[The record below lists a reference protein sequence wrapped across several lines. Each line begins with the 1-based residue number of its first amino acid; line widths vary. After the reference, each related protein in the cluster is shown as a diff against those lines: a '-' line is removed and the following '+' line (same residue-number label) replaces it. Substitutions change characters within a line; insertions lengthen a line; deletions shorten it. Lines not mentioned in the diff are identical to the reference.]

1 MYHNAQEFTQEVL
14 EAFTEEDGSV
24 LEEETGF
31 NLYLYTQNKADAKS
45 CAKQL
50 TAHGYQCDVEESYE
64 DEDSPW
70 QWLCFIQKTITPNEA
85 ELTKMGELLLTTAQ
99 SVNGKFDNWDLDF
112 ASLGIDM
119 EELAENFFE
128 TLMSVDDEGDLA
140 GLESLL
146 ADPDPREIAQMVLDT
161 LRTNFSYPHELVEVD
176 EQAIN
181 SPHFEHLDLQ
191 FYQAI
196 AERLAMQ
203 GFVHI
208 ADIEDKTISNQTE
221 VNVPII
227 TFARAMWHAED
238 KILANFFYVE
248 AIDDGF
254 VDMISVTESQQV
266 IHTTTVPST
275 NEVCEYDKI
284 DSVYCDDEEMTLM
297 KLLGL
302 HENRLEDYAEQYPN
316 DGFVALDSAD
326 KVINITNYGYKLKS
340 ETLEKIGWVTKDY
353 LLQQTGGND
362 EFAEEI
368 YQAVQQILAEELAD
382 NKGRQ

>member
-1 MYHNAQEFTQEVL
+1 MYQNAQEFAKEVINTL
-14 EAFTEEDGSV
+14 KEGEIPLDEEK
-24 LEEETGF
+24 GF
-31 NLYLYTQNKADAKS
+31 NLYLYTKNKADAKR
-45 CAKQL
+45 CAEQL
-50 TAHGYQCDVEESYE
+50 TTHGYECDVEESYA

-85 ELTKMGELLLTTAQ
+85 ELTKMGELVLATAQ
-99 SVNGKFDNWDLDF
+99 LVESDFDGWELDF
-112 ASLGIDM
+112 DSLGLDM
-119 EELAENFFE
+119 DALAENFFE
-128 TLMSVDDEGDLA
+128 TLMSVTDEDELA
-140 GLESLL
+140 ELESLF
-146 ADPDPREIAQMVLDT
+146 AEPDVHETAQTVLET
-161 LRTNFSYPHELVEVD
+161 LRTNFSYPHELIALD

-208 ADIEDKTISNQTE
+208 ADIEDKTISNQTDA
-221 VNVPII
+221 NVPIV
-227 TFARAMWHAED
+227 TFARAMWNAEE

-284 DSVYCDDEEMTLM
+284 DAVYCDDEDMTLM
-297 KLLGL
+297 QLLGL
-302 HENRLEDYAEQYPN
+302 HEHRLEDYAEQHPN
-316 DGFVALDSAD
+316 DGFIALDSVD

-353 LLQQTGGND
+353 LLQQTGGDD

-368 YQAVQQILAEELAD
+368 YQAVQQILADEKTEKLAG
-382 NKGRQ
+382 K